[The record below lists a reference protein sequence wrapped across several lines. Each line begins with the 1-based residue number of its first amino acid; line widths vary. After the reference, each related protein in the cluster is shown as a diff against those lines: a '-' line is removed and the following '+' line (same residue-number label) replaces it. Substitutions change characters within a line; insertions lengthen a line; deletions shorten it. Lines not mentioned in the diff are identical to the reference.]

1 MKQVFLVSLL
11 FRKWGRWGTY
21 IEEGA
26 CLILR
31 PKEWVLI
38 LRRRGHLLEHRC
50 LFKEIWCLTY
60 FSCFKISK
68 RNLLRVQEKI
78 WKDRITRMLQVLAP
92 QVNPSLLG
100 YVKLC
105 TMLSISKKI
114 LVLWHSIEE
123 LSVLGDK
130 DKLFGLPNEA
140 EPKIKSQE
148 RRLQMADRDDS
159 WMTWDTMRPCIVQTS
174 LKITINPLTP
184 SSSLSFSLLSTIQFL
199 QC

>member
-1 MKQVFLVSLL
+1 
-11 FRKWGRWGTY
+11 
-21 IEEGA
+21 
-26 CLILR
+26 
-31 PKEWVLI
+31 
-38 LRRRGHLLEHRC
+38 
-50 LFKEIWCLTY
+50 
-60 FSCFKISK
+60 
-68 RNLLRVQEKI
+68 
-78 WKDRITRMLQVLAP
+78 MLQVLAP

-148 RRLQMADRDDS
+148 RRLQMADQDDS
-159 WMTWDTMRPCIVQTS
+159 
-174 LKITINPLTP
+174 
-184 SSSLSFSLLSTIQFL
+184 
-199 QC
+199 